1 MREGLHENMEERS
14 SVIQVLGVDIFPW
27 LGIHMDR
34 MVHQQAPG
42 ILGQEEVILHE
53 VTVWEGMV
61 VGGMKTNSVGFL

>member
-1 MREGLHENMEERS
+1 M
-14 SVIQVLGVDIFPW
+14 LGVDIFPW

-53 VTVWEGMV
+53 MTVWEGMV
-61 VGGMKTNSVGFL
+61 VGGMKTNFVGFL

>member
-1 MREGLHENMEERS
+1 MKTWRTMEERS

-42 ILGQEEVILHE
+42 ILVQEEGILHE
-53 VTVWEGMV
+53 MMVWEGMV
-61 VGGMKTNSVGFL
+61 VGGMKANFVGFL

>member
-1 MREGLHENMEERS
+1 MKTWRAMKERS

-42 ILGQEEVILHE
+42 ILVQEEVILHE
-53 VTVWEGMV
+53 MMVWEGMV
-61 VGGMKTNSVGFL
+61 VGGMKANFVGFL

>member
-1 MREGLHENMEERS
+1 MKTWRAMEERS

-42 ILGQEEVILHE
+42 ILVQEEVILHE
-53 VTVWEGMV
+53 MMVWEGMV
-61 VGGMKTNSVGFL
+61 VGGMKANFVGFV

>member
-1 MREGLHENMEERS
+1 MRTWRAMEERS

-42 ILGQEEVILHE
+42 ILVQEEVILHE
-53 VTVWEGMV
+53 MMVWEGMV
-61 VGGMKTNSVGFL
+61 FGGMRANFVGFL

>member
-1 MREGLHENMEERS
+1 MKTWRAMEERS

-42 ILGQEEVILHE
+42 ILVQEEVILHE
-53 VTVWEGMV
+53 MMVWEGRV
-61 VGGMKTNSVGFL
+61 VGGMKANFVGFL

>member
-1 MREGLHENMEERS
+1 MKTWKKGVLSSRCWGLTSFS
-14 SVIQVLGVDIFPW
+14 S

-53 VTVWEGMV
+53 VTVWEEWWS
-61 VGGMKTNSVGFL
+61 GGMKTNSVGCM